1 VQYDFDKPQKVSRV
15 EVYWLDDT
23 GRGECRLPA
32 RWKLLYRKGGEW
44 IEVDKPSD
52 YGCQGDRYNVTR
64 FVPVTTDGL
73 RIEIQ
78 LQPEWA
84 AGVHEWRVH

>member
-1 VQYDFDKPQKVSRV
+1 MQYDFDKPRKVSRV

-32 RWKLLYRKGGEW
+32 SWKLLCRKGDKW
-44 IEVDKPSD
+44 VEVDKPSG
-52 YGCQGDRYNVTR
+52 YGCAGDKYNVTR
-64 FVPVTTDGL
+64 FTPVTTDGL

-78 LQPEWA
+78 LQKEWA
-84 AGVHEWRVH
+84 AGVHEWRIH